1 MNKNG
6 LRILVLLLFIL
17 SGCSAK
23 LADEKTTFE
32 GAGHQYEFSLP
43 DTWKQQEPSVYKK
56 NYGETAV
63 FGAEDEKSDS
73 FMYILTFPIDEVVL
87 EGFGE
92 KTREDLQKV
101 HGYKNSEDI
110 FMKEY
115 EVNGYPAFKYTVNT
129 FYKDDSIWVHYYYIV
144 TENSLVQ
151 INYYSADDR
160 NYEKRV
166 EILNESADSL
176 KEIGEATIETEEST
190 SEIESNSLYT
200 ENDLL
205 RFDVTGYRKITVADQ
220 EYLAVRFKIMNKA
233 DTAVTPALWYEKT
246 TLKQGE
252 NKLAQAEF
260 PDDAEAANLKELA
273 VTNKEPVLKG
283 QEQEGLAF
291 YKVSS
296 DENERIVKVMFNEN
310 EFERDQE
317 IQLDLSTF
325 DDE

>member
-6 LRILVLLLFIL
+6 LRIIVLLLFIL

-32 GAGHQYEFSLP
+32 GAGRQFEFKLP
-43 DTWKQQEPSVYKK
+43 DSWKAQEASIYK
-56 NYGETAV
+56 NTFGENAV

-73 FMYILTFPIDEVVL
+73 FMYILTFSKEDIELD
-87 EGFGE
+87 GFGE

-101 HGYKNSEDI
+101 HGYKNIDDI

-129 FYKDDSIWVHYYYIV
+129 IYKDESIWAHFYYLV
-144 TENSLVQ
+144 TENSMVQ

-176 KEIGEATIETEEST
+176 KEIGEAATKTEEST
-190 SEIESNSLYT
+190 SEIENSDLST
-200 ENDLL
+200 ENEEL
-205 RFDVTGYRKITVADQ
+205 RFDVTGYRKITVGDQ
-220 EYLAVRFKIMNKA
+220 EYLAVRFTLLNKA
-233 DTAVTPALWYEKT
+233 DAVVTPELWYEKT

-252 NKLAQAEF
+252 NKLVQAEF
-260 PDDAEAANLKELA
+260 PEDAEAANLKELA
-273 VTNKEPVLKG
+273 MTNDEELLKG

-296 DENERIVKVMFNEN
+296 DKNERIVSIQFNED

-317 IQLDLSTF
+317 IHLDLSTF
-325 DDE
+325 DE

>member
-6 LRILVLLLFIL
+6 LRMIVLLLFAL
-17 SGCSAK
+17 SGCSAT
-23 LADEKTTFE
+23 LANEKTTFE
-32 GAGHQYEFSLP
+32 GAGHSYEFKLP
-43 DTWKQQEPSVYKK
+43 DSWKAQEPSVYK
-56 NYGETAV
+56 NNFGDSAV

-73 FMYILTFPIDEVVL
+73 FMYILTFPKEDIILD
-87 EGFGE
+87 GFGE

-101 HGYKNSEDI
+101 HGYKNIEDV

-115 EVNGYPAFKYTVNT
+115 EVNGYSAFKYTVNT
-129 FYKDDSIWVHYYYIV
+129 IYKDDSIWVHLYYFI
-144 TENSLVQ
+144 TENSVVQ

-176 KEIGEATIETEEST
+176 KETGEAATETEEST
-190 SEIESNSLYT
+190 TEIENSHLST
-200 ENDLL
+200 ENDQF

-220 EYLAVRFKIMNKA
+220 EYLAVRFTLLNKT
-233 DTAVTPALWYEKT
+233 DMVVTPELWYEKAR
-246 TLKQGE
+246 LMQGE
-252 NKLAQAEF
+252 DTLSQTEF

-273 VTNKEPVLKG
+273 MTNGEEILKG

-296 DENERIVKVMFNEN
+296 DENERIVSVLFNED

-325 DDE
+325 DE